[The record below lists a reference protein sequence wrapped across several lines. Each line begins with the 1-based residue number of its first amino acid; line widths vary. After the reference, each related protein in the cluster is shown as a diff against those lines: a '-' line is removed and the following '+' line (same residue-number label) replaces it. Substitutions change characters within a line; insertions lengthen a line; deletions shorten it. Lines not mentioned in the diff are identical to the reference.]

1 MFPKVPQSSLGILR
15 VPQLTPCPWT
25 PHLKNPRKNVFPL
38 KGTGFTAP
46 LEPCTF
52 TDLTLE
58 TNTANTN
65 TQNANRSGVF
75 WVEGETK
82 QTCKLRAQTNDE
94 EKKQVWVRG
103 LELCFFVQFKNL
115 CLLFSLLDDEVNI
128 LAMAYDFKRHF
139 NSVWT
144 NTMLFFMDCSWKSSF
159 KILFAN
165 VV

>member
-103 LELCFFVQFKNL
+103 LELCFFPSNL
-115 CLLFSLLDDEVNI
+115 KICVCYFRCWMMKWTYWQWNMI
-128 LAMAYDFKRHF
+128 LIVISTAFEPIQCC
-139 NSVWT
+139 SSWT
-144 NTMLFFMDCSWKSSF
+144 VPENLPLRYSSQT
-159 KILFAN
+159 
-165 VV
+165 